1 VKGNVVSDDEDDDSK
16 DDRKRPHLAT
26 CLTVTGDP
34 VAIAVQPGLVGGVS
48 AWDVVAAVA
57 WAALQ
62 SL

>member
-1 VKGNVVSDDEDDDSK
+1 MSDDEDDDSK

-26 CLTVTGDP
+26 CLTVAGDP

-48 AWDVVAAVA
+48 ASDVVAAVA